1 MSKKLLPIP
10 LVLLIPI
17 VLLIVVIIA
26 AVYRFSLTDEEIY
39 AKQGV
44 TVKTEQADETDTVMH
59 KLFALKDAQP
69 WLVSVPESLSKAHL
83 SQVVGEL
90 ENSRAKGFYSV
101 DGQRGEV
108 VLNFFKITPLN
119 YGDPSEAMTFVVP
132 YAVTTQ
138 GTGVFHYLGLFR
150 LKHNEKVVEQL
161 DYIFIADRAQNVDVA
176 TDEPFDVSE
185 SVVVRYLAHSASQPL
200 SEIPSEQIEKFIKV
214 KPKRFVK

>member
-17 VLLIVVIIA
+17 VLLVVVIVA

-44 TVKTEQADETDTVMH
+44 TVKSEQTGETDQVML

-69 WLVSVPESLSKAHL
+69 WLVSVPESLSKAQL
-83 SQVVGEL
+83 TQVVGDP
-90 ENSRAKGFYSV
+90 ENARAKGFYSV

-108 VLNFFKITPLN
+108 ILNFLEITPLN
-119 YGDPSEAMTFVVP
+119 YGEPSEAMTFVAP
-132 YAVTTQ
+132 YVVTTQ

-150 LKHNEKVVEQL
+150 LVYDKKVVEQL
-161 DYIFIADRAQNVDVA
+161 DYTFIADRAQNVDVA

-200 SEIPSEQIEKFIKV
+200 SETPSDQIEKLIKV
-214 KPKRFVK
+214 KPTRFIK

>member
-1 MSKKLLPIP
+1 MSKKILPIP

-17 VLLIVVIIA
+17 LLLGVVIIA

-39 AKQGV
+39 AKQGR
-44 TVKTEQADETDTVMH
+44 TVKSEQTAETDPVML
-59 KLFALKDAQP
+59 KLFALEDAQP
-69 WLVSVPESLSKAHL
+69 WLVSVPESLSKAQL

-90 ENSRAKGFYSV
+90 EKARAKGFYSV

-108 VLNFFKITPLN
+108 IVNFLKITPLN
-119 YGDPSEAMTFVVP
+119 YGDPSEAMTFVAP

-150 LKHNEKVVEQL
+150 LMHNEKVVKQL

-185 SVVVRYLAHSASQPL
+185 SVVVRYLAHSESQPL
-200 SEIPSEQIEKFIKV
+200 SETPNEEVEKRIKVGPTRFIK
-214 KPKRFVK
+214 